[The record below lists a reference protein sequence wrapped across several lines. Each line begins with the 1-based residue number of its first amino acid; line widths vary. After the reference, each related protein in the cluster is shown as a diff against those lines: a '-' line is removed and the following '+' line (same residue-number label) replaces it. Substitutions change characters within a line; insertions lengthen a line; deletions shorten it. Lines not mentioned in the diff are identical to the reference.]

1 MFSIFNHKKNVIKT
15 DLLADSADIHSHLLP
30 GVDDGIQ
37 LREDSIAAFQGLH
50 ELGVSSFFLTPHV
63 MEDLP
68 NNRASLEKHFEA
80 FKASIPEGLTVKMA
94 AEYMLDAGFAAHLDE
109 GLLTMGY
116 DKQVLVETSYMSP
129 PPDLMEILYSLTLKG
144 YTPIIAHPE
153 RYVYMTSKDYERLKA
168 KGYRFQ
174 LNYLSLAGFYGK
186 PAYIKAHELLK
197 KQMYDYT
204 GSDCHNL
211 DKHRWGLAHLE
222 LTNSEIEMLSK
233 LLANNKL
240 LF

>member
-1 MFSIFNHKKNVIKT
+1 MIKKYLKWLVVGTMVALTACTSPKEILYLQDVDPIKEQQIEQKYEVI
-15 DLLADSADIHSHLLP
+15 IHS
-30 GVDDGIQ
+30 DDM
-37 LREDSIAAFQGLH
+37 LSI
-50 ELGVSSFFLTPHV
+50 
-63 MEDLP
+63 
-68 NNRASLEKHFEA
+68 
-80 FKASIPEGLTVKMA
+80 
-94 AEYMLDAGFAAHLDE
+94 
-109 GLLTMGY
+109 
-116 DKQVLVETSYMSP
+116 MSP